1 MKAREYL
8 QSAEDAHARK
18 HYVAAGGIAVLA
30 GIAAGDAIAAMR
42 SGSVWMGEH
51 SRAPAYL
58 ERVAGPEGTAAA
70 RQLRRLMPLKNRT
83 EYDPTHLTE
92 TESSN
97 AVEAARRIVAIA
109 ERVVQS

>member
-1 MKAREYL
+1 
-8 QSAEDAHARK
+8 
-18 HYVAAGGIAVLA
+18 
-30 GIAAGDAIAAMR
+30 MR